1 MLIYAVGSYLWLS
14 EYDQSSVGVIL
25 NVKPAIK
32 IRTVT
37 YWSHRWKMLIDCLDE
52 TASALHGG
60 AAHRSKWYFISPL
73 PKYLSLPAILYLTC
87 QSVCH

>member
-1 MLIYAVGSYLWLS
+1 MFIYAVGSYLWLS

-37 YWSHRWKMLIDCLDE
+37 YWCHRREMLMDCLVLDE
-52 TASALHGG
+52 TASALYGG
-60 AAHRSKWYFISPL
+60 AAH
-73 PKYLSLPAILYLTC
+73 
-87 QSVCH
+87 